1 MSLGVLSSQTTAG
14 RRAAKRLAASI
25 EPHSPLEYQLVELL
39 GELAAGESFIVVK
52 ADEEITPAE
61 AAVVLGV
68 TRQYV
73 DRLLD
78 DGVLECRRLP
88 GSSHRKLRAADVA
101 ALREK
106 QERMRTGRRKL
117 AELLGED

>member
-1 MSLGVLSSQTTAG
+1 MTLGVLSPQTNAG

-25 EPHSPLEYQLVELL
+25 EPHSALEYQLVELL
-39 GELAAGESFIVVK
+39 GDLAAGESFIVVK

-117 AELLGED
+117 AALLGED